1 MAANLRD
8 TLHALADQMP
18 EDATI
23 EDAIE
28 RLSFMRAV
36 DEGKRAAASEEFATE
51 DQVRSV
57 FAKYGVKA

>member
-8 TLHALADQMP
+8 TVHALADQMP